1 MRKFFT
7 ERSNYLKNV
16 HEAIL
21 ERLDWTQNKDGFVH
35 YYPVS
40 EFEKALP
47 TFENI
52 PVIYAARHPPLGVR
66 GKNLDEVLKEVGG
79 TLAGYTQDVKI
90 NRVGSPKLKALLHIS
105 NEDVEYKIQSGKISI
120 SPSFSHTK
128 ILKGSLENITGDH
141 VLLYDS
147 DLGIPQG
154 DATAII
160 CNQDSTDF
168 SLNHG
173 IGYFEGVEKMADD
186 PIKSVDMNLYNG
198 LLDLKKNQETIME
211 KESTILKLNQDLEKK
226 EESILKLNQ
235 DLTAEKETVLKLN
248 QALEDTKKQ
257 VSALENKIIEEKKL
271 AFKQNQGIRWT
282 KLPVGIQDVFKER
295 KEEWFDET
303 LSIKL
308 NQDILDHVVEMPKP
322 DLHKAAGEQA
332 TKNNQDETSYESLNA
347 EFQAAT
353 GVI

>member
-7 ERSNYLKNV
+7 ERSNHLKNV

-21 ERLDWTQNKDGFVH
+21 ERLDWTQNKDGFTH

-40 EFEKALP
+40 EFEKALS

-90 NRVGSPKLKALLHIS
+90 NQAGSPKLKALLHIS
-105 NEDVEYKIQSGKISI
+105 NEDVEAKILAGKISI
-120 SPSFSHTK
+120 SPSFSHNQ
-128 ILKGSLENITGDH
+128 ILNGSLENITGDH

-173 IGYFEGVEKMADD
+173 IGYFEGVNMTGE
-186 PIKSVDMNLYNG
+186 IKTIDMDLYND
-198 LLDLKKNQETIME
+198 LLSLKNNQAVIVDNE
-211 KESTILKLNQDLEKK
+211 KTILKLNQDLEKK
-226 EESILKLNQ
+226 DESILKLNQ

-248 QALEDTKKQ
+248 QALEETKKQ
-257 VSALENKIIEEKKL
+257 VSALENKIKEEAEKT
-271 AFKQNQGIRWT
+271 FKQNQDSFWVD
-282 KLPVGIQDVFKER
+282 LPAGIQDQFKER
-295 KEEWFDET
+295 KEELYSVGT
-303 LSIKL
+303 ALKL
-308 NQDILDHVVEMPKP
+308 NQDINRALLKMEKP
-322 DLHKAAGEQA
+322 DLHEAAGKQD
-332 TKNNQDETSYESLNA
+332 TKNNQDEPSYESLNA

>member
-1 MRKFFT
+1 MRNFFT

-21 ERLDWTQNKDGFVH
+21 ERLDWTQNKDGFTH

-66 GKNLDEVLKEVGG
+66 GKNLDEVLREVGG
-79 TLAGYTQDVKI
+79 TLAGYTQDVSI
-90 NRVGSPKLKALLHIS
+90 NRAGSPKLKALLHIS
-105 NEDVEYKIQSGKISI
+105 NEDVEARIQAGKISI

-154 DATAII
+154 DQTAII
-160 CNQDSTDF
+160 CNQSDPDLQINSG
-168 SLNHG
+168 L
-173 IGYFEGVEKMADD
+173 GYFEGVNMTGE
-186 PIKSVDMNLYNG
+186 IKTIDMDLYND
-198 LLDLKKNQETIME
+198 LLSLKNNQAVIVDNE
-211 KESTILKLNQDLEKK
+211 KTILKLNQDLEKK
-226 EESILKLNQ
+226 DDAILKLNQ

-271 AFKQNQGIRWT
+271 AFKQNQDIRWT
-282 KLPVGIQDVFKER
+282 KLPAGVQDAFKGR
-295 KEEWFDET
+295 KEEWFDES

-322 DLHKAAGEQA
+322 DLHKAAGVQA
-332 TKNNQDETSYESLNA
+332 TKNNQDETSYEAINA
-347 EFQAAT
+347 EFEAAT